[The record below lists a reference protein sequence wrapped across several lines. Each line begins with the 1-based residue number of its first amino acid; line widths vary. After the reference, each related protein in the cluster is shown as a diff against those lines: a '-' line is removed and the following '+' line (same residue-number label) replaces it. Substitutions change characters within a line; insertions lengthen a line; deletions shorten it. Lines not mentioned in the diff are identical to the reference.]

1 MDPKRGNGSESSSL
15 RPEFCSAAQTNRQ
28 GFTKIVWWVG
38 GGGLWG
44 GSGVEASRM
53 PSRMPYPSPIA
64 IFFRFNGI
72 DQHRFTAAGSADRA
86 HDAAKEHKKDEEP
99 S

>member
-1 MDPKRGNGSESSSL
+1 MR
-15 RPEFCSAAQTNRQ
+15 
-28 GFTKIVWWVG
+28 VG
-38 GGGLWG
+38 GCVLEPFLELLYSTEEGKWKGGLWG